1 MAERRK
7 NIKKS
12 GGRLYKLAAA
22 VFLPPFCVV
31 LFAAFSISYLQY
43 DLTTLLRSCAEN
55 FTAAV
60 AARLERRADFFVY
73 NDYHGDSTTYGY
85 PMLFGGNYAIMA
97 VLDDK
102 GAFLYGDERLEE
114 ITRRM
119 RGKIPLVTPREVWEG
134 AETFTVC
141 AVPVQNGKYFAM
153 GAISWESIPGTADR
167 VLSKWLLMTAVMG
180 LGSGMAIWWLWHKAV
195 IPIGEL
201 EREITSLK
209 WGEEVPGKKDFNA
222 VSELVDLR
230 YTLTILA
237 NEAVYRSSVIQKRMS
252 DIINIEEFERM
263 KLSREIHDGPLQD
276 ITALMQRLR
285 LARHPE
291 NSPEETDAALDL
303 AEIIAKATVKDMRE
317 LCNSLNPPWIDLG
330 LHQALSE
337 LTKRQQAQ
345 YNVRIALEFDDA
357 LELPQAAALSF
368 FRIVQE
374 AVTNSVKHGAA
385 KNIFVEVREND
396 DGHIELCVQ
405 DDGRGFILKEERAAW
420 LRSKGHRGISNM
432 EERMTLIGGRLEI
445 ISSPGEG
452 TAVRGTIP

>member
-1 MAERRK
+1 MNSKSRR
-7 NIKKS
+7 KKS
-12 GGRLYKLAAA
+12 GDRLFKLAAA
-22 VFLPPFCVV
+22 VFLPPLCVV
-31 LFAAFSISYLQY
+31 LLAAFSVSYLQY
-43 DLTTLLRSCAEN
+43 NLTTVIRSYAMN

-60 AARLERRADFFVY
+60 ASRLESRADFFIY
-73 NDYHGDSTTYGY
+73 NDRPGDSTIYGG
-85 PMLFGGNYAIMA
+85 LAWFGGHYAMMA

-102 GAFLYGDERLEE
+102 GNFLYGDERLKEL
-114 ITRRM
+114 TR
-119 RGKIPLVTPREVWEG
+119 GAGWKVPIAAPREVWEG
-134 AETFTVC
+134 GETFTVC
-141 AVPVQNGKYFAM
+141 AVPVQQGKYFAV
-153 GAISWESIPGTADR
+153 GAIPWKGIPGTADR
-167 VLSKWLLMTAVMG
+167 VLYRWLLLTGIMG
-180 LGSGMAIWWLWHKAV
+180 LVSGMAVWWLWRKAI

-209 WGEEVPGKKDFNA
+209 WGEEVPDKRDFNA
-222 VSELVDLR
+222 AAELVDLR
-230 YTLTILA
+230 DTLTALA
-237 NEAVYRSSVIQKRMS
+237 NEAVHRSSVIRKRMS

-285 LARHPE
+285 LARVPE

-303 AEIIAKATVKDMRE
+303 AEVIAKATVKDMRE

-337 LTKRQQAQ
+337 LTNRQQAQ

-396 DGHIELCVQ
+396 EGSIELCVQ

-432 EERMTLIGGRLEI
+432 EERMALIGGRLEI